1 VYVVIVGGGEV
12 GFHIASVLIQ
22 EGHEVA
28 LIDRDPANHRRASEQ
43 LDALVLL
50 GNGASKRVLREANIA
65 RASMVIAV
73 TDADEVNM
81 IACMTAKRVGVPL
94 TIARIRSED
103 YLDDGRAVST
113 DFTGIDHVIQP
124 EAAVAEEISE
134 LIDYPGALDAVTF
147 PGEEVILIETQVAA
161 ESPAAG
167 KLLLDIGLPR
177 NVLLTA
183 LLREGVMHIPS
194 GKTRLEAGD
203 RVFLVGKRD
212 GVLKAVS
219 MLAVHVRPL
228 RKAILLGVGQLGMRI
243 ATMLDARGARLTVF
257 EKDRGRSVEAAGL
270 LHRALVLHD
279 EGLDE
284 DTLRMEGIE
293 ETDIFIAAT
302 GDDRLNI
309 LASLQAK
316 RLGARRTVS
325 IVERAEFSAILEA
338 AGVDV
343 AISPRRI
350 TASTILRF
358 VRSGEVLSV
367 ALVEKSAGEV
377 LELKVAEGSRLAGRM
392 LREVEFP
399 AGAIVGVLLQA
410 DGVHI
415 AHGGSVIHPGDR
427 AIVFALPEAVP
438 AVERIFA
445 R

>member
-12 GFHIASVLIQ
+12 GFHIANVLVQ

-28 LIDRDPANHRRASEQ
+28 LIDRDPANYRRASEN
-43 LDALVLL
+43 LDALVLF
-50 GNGASKRVLREANIA
+50 GNGASKRLLQEANIA

-73 TDADEVNM
+73 TDSDEVNM

-94 TIARIRSED
+94 TIARIRSQD
-103 YLDDGRAVST
+103 YLDDSRAVST
-113 DFTGIDHVIQP
+113 EFSGIDHVIQP
-124 EAAVAEEISE
+124 EAAVAEEIAE
-134 LIDYPGALDAVTF
+134 LLDYPGALGVVVF
-147 PGEEVILIETQVAA
+147 PGDEVILLETQVAA

-167 KLLLDIGLPR
+167 KILGEVGLPR

-183 LLREGVMHIPS
+183 LLREGLMQIPS
-194 GKTRLEAGD
+194 GKTVVEVGD
-203 RVFLVGKRD
+203 RVFLVGKRE
-212 GVLKAVS
+212 GVLRAVD
-219 MLAVHVRPL
+219 MLAASTRPL

-243 ATMLDARGARLTVF
+243 ATMLDERGARLTVF
-257 EKDRGRSVEAAGL
+257 EKDRDRSVEAAGR

-284 DTLRMEGIE
+284 DTLLMEGID

-350 TASTILRF
+350 TASTVLQF

-367 ALVEKSAGEV
+367 AMVEKSAGEV
-377 LELKVAEGSRLAGRM
+377 LEFKVAENSRLVGRA
-392 LREVEFP
+392 LKEVDFP

-415 AHGGSVIHPGDR
+415 AHGESVMTAGDR
-427 AIVFALPEAVP
+427 AIVFALPAAVP
-438 AVERIFA
+438 QVESIFA